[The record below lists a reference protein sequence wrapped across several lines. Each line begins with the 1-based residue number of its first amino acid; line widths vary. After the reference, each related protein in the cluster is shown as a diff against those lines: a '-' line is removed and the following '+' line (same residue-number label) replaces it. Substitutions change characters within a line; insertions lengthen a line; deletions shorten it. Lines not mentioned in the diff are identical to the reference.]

1 MYCPKCGK
9 EIPDDFIHCPQCGR
23 SLVASPR
30 TVFIQQKE
38 NSGCGKKIAY
48 GFLVLFGIGML
59 GAIAESAN
67 KSNSAKANSTATV
80 SADAATKEK
89 PADVDS
95 VTKGNSPDANSTAT
109 EPADT
114 ENNES
119 QAEAQSE
126 ETTGKQADAADAG
139 QTPVPP
145 PIPASFTSDCG
156 IEATAHLAS
165 HQYINHP
172 QLSISVRNVSKKGI
186 AAIQFYAIPYDV
198 YGEDISSSIFSQ
210 KRLQTDDLI
219 PAGKKEVL
227 NYGPFLNQSM
237 KSVKLYVYSIYFED
251 GSEWG
256 DHEAT
261 RQEILKYGKLIE
273 ATFQK

>member
-9 EIPDDFIHCPQCGR
+9 NMPDEYIHCPQCGC
-23 SLVASPR
+23 SLSDASR

-38 NSGCGKKIAY
+38 KSGCGKKISY
-48 GFLVLFGIGML
+48 GLLVLFGVGML
-59 GAIAESAN
+59 GAIADSAN
-67 KSNSAKANSTATV
+67 GERSSKTNSTTTATAATV
-80 SADAATKEK
+80 TKK
-89 PADVDS
+89 
-95 VTKGNSPDANSTAT
+95 TAI
-109 EPADT
+109 
-114 ENNES
+114 
-119 QAEAQSE
+119 
-126 ETTGKQADAADAG
+126 ETRIR
-139 QTPVPP
+139 QTSVPP
-145 PIPASFTSDCG
+145 PIPSSYSGNCG

-172 QLSISVRNVSKKGI
+172 HLRISVRNVSGKGI
-186 AAIQFYAIPYDV
+186 AAIKFYAIPYDV

-210 KRLQTDDLI
+210 NRLQTDDLI
-219 PAGKKEVL
+219 PAGRKKVL
-227 NYGPFLNQSM
+227 NYGPFMNQSM

-256 DHEAT
+256 DREAT

>member
-1 MYCPKCGK
+1 M
-9 EIPDDFIHCPQCGR
+9 PDDFIHCPQCGC
-23 SLVASPR
+23 SLAASPR

-38 NSGCGKKIAY
+38 KSGCGKKIAY

-80 SADAATKEK
+80 SVDAETKEK
-89 PADVDS
+89 PAEVDS
-95 VTKGNSPDANSTAT
+95 VTKGNSSDANSTAT
-109 EPADT
+109 ALADT
-114 ENNES
+114 EVKEAP
-119 QAEAQSE
+119 AEAKYDES
-126 ETTGKQADAADAG
+126 TGKKADDVDTCQA
-139 QTPVPP
+139 PVPP
-145 PIPASFTSDCG
+145 PIPASFTGDCG
-156 IEATAHLAS
+156 IEATAHLAT
-165 HQYINHP
+165 HKYINHP
-172 QLSISVRNVSKKGI
+172 QLRISVRNVSKKGI
-186 AAIQFYAIPYDV
+186 AAIKFYAIPYDV

-210 KRLQTDDLI
+210 NRLHTDDLI

-227 NYGPFLNQSM
+227 SFGPFMEQSM

-256 DHEAT
+256 DREAT
-261 RQEILKYGKLIE
+261 RQEILKYGKLID